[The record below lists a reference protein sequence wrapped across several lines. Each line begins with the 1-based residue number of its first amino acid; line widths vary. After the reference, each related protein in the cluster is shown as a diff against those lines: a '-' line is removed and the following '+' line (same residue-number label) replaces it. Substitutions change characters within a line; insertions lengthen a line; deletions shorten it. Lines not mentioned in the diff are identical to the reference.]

1 MVPMFMATPDQAGA
15 PGVGSLSSC
24 PHPGTLLAPSG
35 QHQQCRSLVSIYIQ
49 VMRAPGYDAI
59 RELETICLMNSST
72 FRPKIDILLPHQYLY
87 FQVYDPF
94 GWLCWP
100 GSRGYS

>member
-1 MVPMFMATPDQAGA
+1 MATPDQAGA

-35 QHQQCRSLVSIYIQ
+35 QHQPVSLISLYLHPGHASTGLRCHQGTGDNLPDEFIY
-49 VMRAPGYDAI
+49 
-59 RELETICLMNSST
+59 T